1 MLRSPRGGHCPAW
14 IGGGQKGH
22 HLQLPKS
29 SRLDRA
35 PSPEGP
41 AAGSGPGSAHA
52 CPSQGWVLHSL
63 RSWTPSPGPSSP
75 LVCNGIS
82 TLLLPLETVLLLH
95 ACDPRPPHDYC
106 AICERRL
113 SGVGNLLGFFP
124 TIMALSVPV
133 FSVFSTCEI
142 DVYGKK
148 RKKEKTNLIYC
159 IKITILCA
167 PCAPAFGVACRL
179 PLLTPRG
186 LPSPGG
192 GSVHACGSLVCRAVF
207 YLFVVFLKTQ

>member
-1 MLRSPRGGHCPAW
+1 MGVASSPELGPPLPRSPRGGHCPAW

-82 TLLLPLETVLLLH
+82 TLLLSLETVLLLH
-95 ACDPRPPHDYC
+95 ACDPHPPHDYC

-148 RKKEKTNLIYC
+148 RKKEKRKN
-159 IKITILCA
+159 K
-167 PCAPAFGVACRL
+167 PD
-179 PLLTPRG
+179 LLYKNHYFVCSVCSSFWGG
-186 LPSPGG
+186 LPTPPPYPSGPPF
-192 GSVHACGSLVCRAVF
+192 SWWWKCPRVW
-207 YLFVVFLKTQ
+207 

>member
-1 MLRSPRGGHCPAW
+1 MPAPARAGCSARS
-14 IGGGQKGH
+14 
-22 HLQLPKS
+22 
-29 SRLDRA
+29 D
-35 PSPEGP
+35 
-41 AAGSGPGSAHA
+41 
-52 CPSQGWVLHSL
+52 
-63 RSWTPSPGPSSP
+63 PGPSSP

-82 TLLLPLETVLLLH
+82 MLLLSLETVLLLH

-133 FSVFSTCEI
+133 FSVFPTCEI
-142 DVYGKK
+142 DVCLWQKEKK
-148 RKKEKTNLIYC
+148 RKKQTNLIYC

-167 PCAPAFGVACRL
+167 PCATAFGVACRL

-192 GSVHACGSLVCRAVF
+192 ESVHACGSLVCRAVF